1 MNEKIDNT
9 LNIALNLPEEDL
21 EKSQE
26 LSVGIENDIWEL
38 IIRYQ
43 GDLDELRRLPN
54 VNVRELSNGYAV
66 ITTPKNLIDAISNL
80 EQIIF
85 IEKPKRL
92 EYSVLNGK
100 RESCI
105 NQVQQDIFFNNGM
118 GLFGEG
124 VIVGIADSGID
135 YTNSVFRNQDGSTR
149 ILRLWDQVTDTVYSE
164 SDINQALMLE
174 NSYTKVNSRDLTG
187 HGTHVAGI
195 AAGNFADNKNNN
207 LGIATKSKLVIVKM
221 ATATDNSFPRTTRLM
236 EAIDFI
242 VKTANEYKMPL
253 SLNISFG
260 NTYGSHD
267 GTTLVSSYINSVI
280 DGNRISVQIGTGNE
294 GDGIG
299 HTSGY
304 AFSNEDVELQVSAYQ
319 KSISIQLWKD
329 YVDTFAIQ
337 IEAPTGERTSVI
349 RENNRESNR
358 LNNGISDE
366 TSNETSNEIGRS
378 ISDNV
383 ENRRGNSISSY
394 TLGNTNVFI
403 LYGSPKPYTRYQEI
417 YMDLIPVNQ
426 YIDSGIWII
435 RIIPEVSVVGRYDMW
450 LPGNQSINT
459 FTGFLKPDPE
469 ITLTIPSATDKAI
482 SVGAYDTSTDK
493 VATFSG
499 RGFTRENNQI
509 KPDIVAPGVNIRS
522 AATGGG
528 TTVLSGTSM
537 ATPFVTGSAALMME
551 WGIVRGNDPYLY
563 GEKIKAY
570 LIRGAKHLPGYEQ
583 WPNKQ
588 AGWGALC
595 LRDSLV

>member
-100 RESCI
+100 RESCV
-105 NQVQQDIFFNNGM
+105 NQVQQDNFLNNGM
-118 GLFGEG
+118 GLFGDG
-124 VIVGIADSGID
+124 VIVGIADCGID

-221 ATATDNSFPRTTRLM
+221 ATATENSFPRTTRLM

-337 IEAPTGERTSVI
+337 IEAPTGERTPVI
-349 RENNRESNR
+349 RENNIESNR
-358 LNNGISDE
+358 LNNGISD
-366 TSNETSNEIGRS
+366 ETSNEIGRS

>member
-105 NQVQQDIFFNNGM
+105 NQVQQDNFLNNGM

-195 AAGNFADNKNNN
+195 AAGNFADNKNNEEYMGDVIGSLN
-207 LGIATKSKLVIVKM
+207 SKRGQIEGMDDIGGGKIVK
-221 ATATDNSFPRTTRLM
+221 AF
-236 EAIDFI
+236 
-242 VKTANEYKMPL
+242 VPL
-253 SLNISFG
+253 SEMFG
-260 NTYGSHD
+260 YSTELRSATQGR
-267 GTTLVSSYINSVI
+267 
-280 DGNRISVQIGTGNE
+280 GNYSMFFEKYQAAPKSVQDKI
-294 GDGIG
+294 
-299 HTSGY
+299 
-304 AFSNEDVELQVSAYQ
+304 ASA
-319 KSISIQLWKD
+319 
-329 YVDTFAIQ
+329 
-337 IEAPTGERTSVI
+337 R
-349 RENNRESNR
+349 
-358 LNNGISDE
+358 
-366 TSNETSNEIGRS
+366 
-378 ISDNV
+378 
-383 ENRRGNSISSY
+383 
-394 TLGNTNVFI
+394 
-403 LYGSPKPYTRYQEI
+403 
-417 YMDLIPVNQ
+417 
-426 YIDSGIWII
+426 
-435 RIIPEVSVVGRYDMW
+435 
-450 LPGNQSINT
+450 
-459 FTGFLKPDPE
+459 
-469 ITLTIPSATDKAI
+469 
-482 SVGAYDTSTDK
+482 
-493 VATFSG
+493 
-499 RGFTRENNQI
+499 
-509 KPDIVAPGVNIRS
+509 
-522 AATGGG
+522 
-528 TTVLSGTSM
+528 
-537 ATPFVTGSAALMME
+537 
-551 WGIVRGNDPYLY
+551 
-563 GEKIKAY
+563 
-570 LIRGAKHLPGYEQ
+570 AK
-583 WPNKQ
+583 
-588 AGWGALC
+588 
-595 LRDSLV
+595 

>member
-100 RESCI
+100 RESCV
-105 NQVQQDIFFNNGM
+105 NQVQQDNFLNNGM

-135 YTNSVFRNQDGSTR
+135 YTNSVFRNRDGSTR

-221 ATATDNSFPRTTRLM
+221 ATATENSFPRTTRLM

-337 IEAPTGERTSVI
+337 IEAPTGERTPVI

-366 TSNETSNEIGRS
+366 ISNETSNEIGRS

>member
-66 ITTPKNLIDAISNL
+66 ITTSKNLIDAISNL

-105 NQVQQDIFFNNGM
+105 NQVQQDNFFNNGM

-135 YTNSVFRNQDGSTR
+135 YTNSVFRNHDGSTR

-221 ATATDNSFPRTTRLM
+221 ATATENSFPRTTRLM

-349 RENNRESNR
+349 RENNRQSNR
-358 LNNGISDE
+358 LNNGISD
-366 TSNETSNEIGRS
+366 ETSNEIGRS

-493 VATFSG
+493 VASFSG

-595 LRDSLV
+595 LRDGLV

>member
-135 YTNSVFRNQDGSTR
+135 YTNSVFRNHDGSTR

-221 ATATDNSFPRTTRLM
+221 ATATENSFPRTTRLM

>member
-105 NQVQQDIFFNNGM
+105 NQVQQDNFLNNGM

-135 YTNSVFRNQDGSTR
+135 YTNSVFRNQDGSMR

-221 ATATDNSFPRTTRLM
+221 ATATENSFPRTTRLM

-260 NTYGSHD
+260 NTSAAPE
-267 GTTLVSSYINSVI
+267 GTTLVSSYINSDI
-280 DGNRISVQIGTGNE
+280 DGNRISVQMGTGNE

>member
-43 GDLDELRRLPN
+43 GNLDELRRLPN

-105 NQVQQDIFFNNGM
+105 NQVQQDNFFNNGM

-135 YTNSVFRNQDGSTR
+135 HTNSVFRNQDGSTR

-221 ATATDNSFPRTTRLM
+221 ATATENSFPRTTRLM

-280 DGNRISVQIGTGNE
+280 DGNRIAVQIGTGNE

-337 IEAPTGERTSVI
+337 IEAPTGERTPVI

-366 TSNETSNEIGRS
+366 TSNEIGRS

-383 ENRRGNSISSY
+383 ENRMGNSISSY

-493 VATFSG
+493 VASFSG

>member
-105 NQVQQDIFFNNGM
+105 NQVQQDNFLNNGM

-221 ATATDNSFPRTTRLM
+221 ATATENSFPRTTRLM

-522 AATGGG
+522 AATGGE

-570 LIRGAKHLPGYEQ
+570 LIRGAKHLPGYEK

>member
-105 NQVQQDIFFNNGM
+105 NQVQQDNFLNNGM

-221 ATATDNSFPRTTRLM
+221 ATATENSFPRTTRLM

-469 ITLTIPSATDKAI
+469 ITLTITSATDKAI

>member
-1 MNEKIDNT
+1 
-9 LNIALNLPEEDL
+9 
-21 EKSQE
+21 
-26 LSVGIENDIWEL
+26 
-38 IIRYQ
+38 
-43 GDLDELRRLPN
+43 
-54 VNVRELSNGYAV
+54 
-66 ITTPKNLIDAISNL
+66 
-80 EQIIF
+80 
-85 IEKPKRL
+85 
-92 EYSVLNGK
+92 
-100 RESCI
+100 
-105 NQVQQDIFFNNGM
+105 
-118 GLFGEG
+118 
-124 VIVGIADSGID
+124 
-135 YTNSVFRNQDGSTR
+135 
-149 ILRLWDQVTDTVYSE
+149 
-164 SDINQALMLE
+164 MLE

-337 IEAPTGERTSVI
+337 IEAPTGERTPVI
-349 RENNRESNR
+349 RENNIESNR
-358 LNNGISDE
+358 LNNGISD
-366 TSNETSNEIGRS
+366 ETSNEIGRS

-588 AGWGALC
+588 AGWGEDVIIRLH
-595 LRDSLV
+595 